1 MNTSDVFNKGFLDS
15 STANLTPSKLDKS
28 ILPKNDTPTKGTP
41 TKRKVSDEF
50 DGHLVQRDKCFQL
63 NLNSSVSLR

>member
-50 DGHLVQRDKCFQL
+50 DGSPCT
-63 NLNSSVSLR
+63 